1 MEVNKDEMML
11 IINIADWAIMNGYET
26 NSEMSDL
33 FQKLIKNVDLE
44 NDLQEY
50 FQERYGFEFNNY

>member
-11 IINIADWAIMNGYET
+11 IINIADWAIMNGYEM